1 MDNFITIKNVIYEEI
16 SKLEYNLKQL
26 DINYIIYINKLV
38 DNLKEYLIAQRNIY
52 PSIKN
57 KSIIKSLD
65 TLLVN
70 YYNKNKDIFKS
81 IKQIHKNSNKTNN
94 KQINLDNNIKLN
106 TFTNENNIFNYTP
119 KFKFIMNSYIKSK
132 SLKKLKTKISN
143 YKSKEY
149 LLENNFSLNNLFNNK
164 LGIFIKKKLQNK
176 NNSSSPCLFNKNKNN
191 IKTNNGSSFSLKEIN
206 DIKENN
212 KILEKKISDLII
224 EENVMKNNEVNNLLR
239 NYNKLYE
246 IYKLIN
252 EDNVI
257 NDINKEEYIM
267 DKKNIKEN
275 YLNKNNINEFIDNI
289 YEKILEIIE
298 IKKNIFKENKM
309 NEDLNSIKSNNIK
322 INDNNNNYYIE
333 IIMNKLKNI
342 NNYLINNKVYEKPI
356 NNDIN
361 IIKEN
366 NNLLS
371 LSEELETP
379 KSNSNILENSKNNEE
394 NYDNKHKK
402 IIELLDINEKL
413 IKERY
418 EDFNNLNKENVS
430 DKNISEKLDTNLID
444 NNLNNNI
451 INFSN
456 SVSFRNNK

>member
-1 MDNFITIKNVIYEEI
+1 
-16 SKLEYNLKQL
+16 
-26 DINYIIYINKLV
+26 
-38 DNLKEYLIAQRNIY
+38 
-52 PSIKN
+52 
-57 KSIIKSLD
+57 
-65 TLLVN
+65 
-70 YYNKNKDIFKS
+70 
-81 IKQIHKNSNKTNN
+81 
-94 KQINLDNNIKLN
+94 
-106 TFTNENNIFNYTP
+106 
-119 KFKFIMNSYIKSK
+119 MNSYIKSK

-164 LGIFIKKKLQNK
+164 LGIFIKKKLHNK

-191 IKTNNGSSFSLKEIN
+191 IKTNSSFSFSLKEIN

-275 YLNKNNINEFIDNI
+275 YSNKNNINEFIDNI

-309 NEDLNSIKSNNIK
+309 NEDLNSIKSYNIK
-322 INDNNNNYYIE
+322 INDNNNYYIE

-371 LSEELETP
+371 LSEEL
-379 KSNSNILENSKNNEE
+379 
-394 NYDNKHKK
+394 
-402 IIELLDINEKL
+402 
-413 IKERY
+413 
-418 EDFNNLNKENVS
+418 
-430 DKNISEKLDTNLID
+430 
-444 NNLNNNI
+444 
-451 INFSN
+451 
-456 SVSFRNNK
+456 

>member
-1 MDNFITIKNVIYEEI
+1 
-16 SKLEYNLKQL
+16 
-26 DINYIIYINKLV
+26 
-38 DNLKEYLIAQRNIY
+38 
-52 PSIKN
+52 
-57 KSIIKSLD
+57 
-65 TLLVN
+65 
-70 YYNKNKDIFKS
+70 
-81 IKQIHKNSNKTNN
+81 
-94 KQINLDNNIKLN
+94 
-106 TFTNENNIFNYTP
+106 
-119 KFKFIMNSYIKSK
+119 MNSYIKTK
-132 SLKKLKTKISN
+132 SLKKLKTKISIT
-143 YKSKEY
+143 KSKEY

-191 IKTNNGSSFSLKEIN
+191 IKTNNSSSFSLKELN

-257 NDINKEEYIM
+257 NDMNKEEYIM

-275 YLNKNNINEFIDNI
+275 NLNKNNINEFIDNI

-322 INDNNNNYYIE
+322 INGNNIYYIE

-418 EDFNNLNKENVS
+418 EDFNNINKENVS

>member
-1 MDNFITIKNVIYEEI
+1 
-16 SKLEYNLKQL
+16 
-26 DINYIIYINKLV
+26 
-38 DNLKEYLIAQRNIY
+38 
-52 PSIKN
+52 
-57 KSIIKSLD
+57 
-65 TLLVN
+65 
-70 YYNKNKDIFKS
+70 
-81 IKQIHKNSNKTNN
+81 
-94 KQINLDNNIKLN
+94 
-106 TFTNENNIFNYTP
+106 
-119 KFKFIMNSYIKSK
+119 
-132 SLKKLKTKISN
+132 
-143 YKSKEY
+143 
-149 LLENNFSLNNLFNNK
+149 
-164 LGIFIKKKLQNK
+164 
-176 NNSSSPCLFNKNKNN
+176 
-191 IKTNNGSSFSLKEIN
+191 
-206 DIKENN
+206 
-212 KILEKKISDLII
+212 
-224 EENVMKNNEVNNLLR
+224 MKNNEVNNLLR

-257 NDINKEEYIM
+257 NDMNKEEYIM

-275 YLNKNNINEFIDNI
+275 NLNKNNINEFIDNI

-322 INDNNNNYYIE
+322 INDNNNYYIE

-394 NYDNKHKK
+394 NYDNNYKK
-402 IIELLDINEKL
+402 IIESLDIN
-413 IKERY
+413 I
-418 EDFNNLNKENVS
+418 FN
-430 DKNISEKLDTNLID
+430 
-444 NNLNNNI
+444 
-451 INFSN
+451 FY
-456 SVSFRNNK
+456 

>member
-1 MDNFITIKNVIYEEI
+1 M
-16 SKLEYNLKQL
+16 
-26 DINYIIYINKLV
+26 
-38 DNLKEYLIAQRNIY
+38 
-52 PSIKN
+52 
-57 KSIIKSLD
+57 
-65 TLLVN
+65 
-70 YYNKNKDIFKS
+70 
-81 IKQIHKNSNKTNN
+81 
-94 KQINLDNNIKLN
+94 
-106 TFTNENNIFNYTP
+106 
-119 KFKFIMNSYIKSK
+119 
-132 SLKKLKTKISN
+132 
-143 YKSKEY
+143 
-149 LLENNFSLNNLFNNK
+149 NNLFNNK

-191 IKTNNGSSFSLKEIN
+191 IKTNNSSSFSLKELN

-257 NDINKEEYIM
+257 NDMNKEEYIM

-309 NEDLNSIKSNNIK
+309 NEDLKSIKSYNIK
-322 INDNNNNYYIE
+322 INDNNNYYIE
-333 IIMNKLKNI
+333 IIMNQLKNI

-394 NYDNKHKK
+394 NYDKK

-418 EDFNNLNKENVS
+418 EDFNNINKENVS

>member
-1 MDNFITIKNVIYEEI
+1 MKIIF
-16 SKLEYNLKQL
+16 LK
-26 DINYIIYINKLV
+26 
-38 DNLKEYLIAQRNIY
+38 
-52 PSIKN
+52 
-57 KSIIKSLD
+57 
-65 TLLVN
+65 
-70 YYNKNKDIFKS
+70 
-81 IKQIHKNSNKTNN
+81 
-94 KQINLDNNIKLN
+94 
-106 TFTNENNIFNYTP
+106 
-119 KFKFIMNSYIKSK
+119 
-132 SLKKLKTKISN
+132 
-143 YKSKEY
+143 
-149 LLENNFSLNNLFNNK
+149 
-164 LGIFIKKKLQNK
+164 NK

-191 IKTNNGSSFSLKEIN
+191 IKTNSSFSFSLKEIN

-224 EENVMKNNEVNNLLR
+224 EEKVMKNNEVNNLLR

-257 NDINKEEYIM
+257 NDMNKEEYIM

-275 YLNKNNINEFIDNI
+275 NLNKNNINEFIDNI

-298 IKKNIFKENKM
+298 IKKNTFKENKM

-322 INDNNNNYYIE
+322 INDNNNYYIE

-394 NYDNKHKK
+394 NYDNNYKK

-430 DKNISEKLDTNLID
+430 NKNISEKLNTNLID

-456 SVSFRNNK
+456 SISFRNNK

>member
-1 MDNFITIKNVIYEEI
+1 M
-16 SKLEYNLKQL
+16 NLL
-26 DINYIIYINKLV
+26 IIYMK
-38 DNLKEYLIAQRNIY
+38 
-52 PSIKN
+52 
-57 KSIIKSLD
+57 
-65 TLLVN
+65 
-70 YYNKNKDIFKS
+70 
-81 IKQIHKNSNKTNN
+81 
-94 KQINLDNNIKLN
+94 
-106 TFTNENNIFNYTP
+106 
-119 KFKFIMNSYIKSK
+119 KFF
-132 SLKKLKTKISN
+132 
-143 YKSKEY
+143 
-149 LLENNFSLNNLFNNK
+149 
-164 LGIFIKKKLQNK
+164 
-176 NNSSSPCLFNKNKNN
+176 
-191 IKTNNGSSFSLKEIN
+191 
-206 DIKENN
+206 
-212 KILEKKISDLII
+212 
-224 EENVMKNNEVNNLLR
+224 
-239 NYNKLYE
+239 
-246 IYKLIN
+246 
-252 EDNVI
+252 
-257 NDINKEEYIM
+257 
-267 DKKNIKEN
+267 
-275 YLNKNNINEFIDNI
+275 
-289 YEKILEIIE
+289 IE

-322 INDNNNNYYIE
+322 INDNNNYYIE

-361 IIKEN
+361 IMKEN

-394 NYDNKHKK
+394 NYDKK

-418 EDFNNLNKENVS
+418 EDFNSLNKENVS